1 MRLKAGSS
9 KSQPAAMALARLL
22 QVTPREALTLLNEP
36 RVLPAE
42 FDAKSAE
49 AACEA
54 LRKHG
59 VDATALDVPPTTSR
73 CTSHP
78 SLTGDAPC
86 EDCRTLVCPLCLPLC
101 RTCKARREKATQ
113 WKRLRV
119 GVLLTLLVG
128 IAAWGAL
135 RQRKLDRRTEWRKP
149 LRVSVVL
156 VSTEPVSEE
165 VTAAWAKGLDAL
177 DGWFHAEGTRLGLPL
192 EFPVHFELAPRP
204 LLAEVPS
211 PPGEGSG
218 DWQDAIALRSKLKSL
233 AEQGHPGLFDVR
245 LLVALRQNE
254 ARRVEGLG
262 EAGGTI
268 GLIDGNAG
276 DTELTLELIALAHEL
291 LHCLGAE
298 DAYDAQGH
306 ALPRGLVEPER
317 GFPQSFAEVMVG
329 EVPVTPSEGRLPK
342 SLEEVRIGDETARE
356 VGWLK

>member
-1 MRLKAGSS
+1 
-9 KSQPAAMALARLL
+9 MALARLL
-22 QVTPREALTLLNEP
+22 QVTPREALTLLSEP

-42 FDAKSAE
+42 FDATRAE
-49 AACEA
+49 SACEA

-59 VDATALDVPPTTSR
+59 VEVATLDVPPSTSR
-73 CTSHP
+73 CTAHP

-86 EDCRTLVCPLCLPLC
+86 DDCRTLVCPLCLPLC
-101 RTCKARREKATQ
+101 RTCKARSEKATQ

-119 GVLLTLLVG
+119 GVLLTLLLG
-128 IAAWGAL
+128 IAAWAAL
-135 RQRKLDRRTEWRKP
+135 RQRKLDRRTEWQRP

-156 VSTEPVSEE
+156 VSNEPVSDD
-165 VTAAWAKGLDAL
+165 VTAAWARGLENLDA
-177 DGWFHAEGTRLGLPL
+177 WFQGEATRLGLPL
-192 EFPVHFELAPRP
+192 ERPVHFELAPNAVI
-204 LLAEVPS
+204 AEVPS
-211 PPGEGSG
+211 PPADGSG
-218 DWQDAIALRSKLKSL
+218 NWHDAIALRSKLKSL
-233 AEQGHPGLFDVR
+233 AEQGHPGLFDAR

-276 DTELTLELIALAHEL
+276 DTELALELIALAHEL
-291 LHCLGAE
+291 LHCLGAM

-306 ALPRGLVEPER
+306 ALPRGMVEPER
-317 GFPQSFAEVMVG
+317 GYPQSFAEVMVG